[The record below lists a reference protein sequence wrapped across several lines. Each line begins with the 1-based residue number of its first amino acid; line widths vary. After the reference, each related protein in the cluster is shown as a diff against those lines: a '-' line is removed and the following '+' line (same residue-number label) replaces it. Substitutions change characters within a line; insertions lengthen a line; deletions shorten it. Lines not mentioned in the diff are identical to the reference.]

1 MNNLFNFGLSRMMQL
16 AGQQCR
22 ITIENEPFYFQG
34 ILDQQSNLIQD
45 DRGVEWV
52 ENMFR
57 LTVLRDIATQI
68 PKDKQNIIQIDDQ
81 AYTVRHILLIGDG
94 ENCEIYMT
102 KINAFNNI
110 RDPPRSC

>member
-1 MNNLFNFGLSRMMQL
+1 MMQL
-16 AGQQCR
+16 AGQECR

-34 ILDQQSNLIQD
+34 ILDQQSNLNQD
-45 DRGVEWV
+45 DRGIEWL

-102 KINAFNNI
+102 KIAAFNNEC
-110 RDPPRSC
+110 DPPGSC

>member
-1 MNNLFNFGLSRMMQL
+1 MMQL

-102 KINAFNNI
+102 KITRRLNVI
-110 RDPPRSC
+110 

>member
-1 MNNLFNFGLSRMMQL
+1 MQL

-45 DRGVEWV
+45 DRGIEWV

-102 KINAFNNI
+102 KINAFNNEC
-110 RDPPRSC
+110 DPTRSC